1 MTVAMMKGVLKGMGK
16 GAEEP
21 SRFGPA
27 KGAAKGGCCD
37 QLELPD
43 VDSEDPL
50 VQAQVENIRL
60 KAQLAEAEARLKNQ
74 GAKGKGAALPGL
86 SGGDQAQMS
95 GKYKTEYCKFFM
107 VGKCTKG
114 DLCTYIHFA

>member
-74 GAKGKGAALPGL
+74 GPRNSAPAKGKGAALPGL
-86 SGGDQAQMS
+86 SGGDQAHMS

-107 VGKCTKG
+107 
-114 DLCTYIHFA
+114 